1 VIVRAR
7 ARLLG
12 PAAAI
17 ALLALASPAAADVFA
32 PSLLVLEAE
41 PEGAVAVTWRRP
53 VVANRVAGMTP
64 LFPTVCTRRGEARA
78 ETDGRALTERW
89 HLDCGATGLA
99 GATLRVDGLQSGEVV
114 VRLTH
119 TAAEASGEPP
129 APPLTAV
136 LGPDSPSLTI
146 PADAER
152 TGLLA
157 TYTALGFEHIL
168 GGADHLLFVL
178 GLLLLISSRRR
189 LLLSVTA
196 FTAGHSVTL
205 ALASLG
211 VFPRAGPAVEALIA
225 LSVVLLASEAAA
237 ARPVR
242 TLTARRPELIAAGFG
257 LLHGLGFAGALA
269 EIGLPRDGLWTAL
282 GAFNVGVEF
291 GQLAFIAVA
300 LTAGGLAATLAR
312 RLRLDIEA
320 ARRLVA
326 LPAGVI
332 ATVWLLERVV
342 PLVVFGAGA

>member
-1 VIVRAR
+1 MSAR
-7 ARLLG
+7 APARRLAS
-12 PAAAI
+12 AAAI

-32 PSLLVLEAE
+32 PSLLVLDADDA
-41 PEGAVAVTWRRP
+41 GSVAVTWRRP
-53 VVANRVAGMTP
+53 VVANRVAGMAP
-64 LFPTVCTRRGEARA
+64 VFPATCARRGETRA

-89 HLDCGATGLA
+89 RVDCGAAGLA
-99 GATLRVDGLQSGEVV
+99 GATVRIEGLRSGEVV
-114 VRLTH
+114 VRLTR
-119 TAAEASGEPP
+119 AP
-129 APPLTAV
+129 ALTAV
-136 LGPDSPSLTI
+136 LGPNAPSLTI
-146 PADAER
+146 PATDAR
-152 TGLLA
+152 AGLLA
-157 TYTALGFEHIL
+157 TYTALGFEHSL

-211 VFPRAGPAVEALIA
+211 LVPRAGPAVEALIA

-237 ARPVR
+237 ARPAR

-269 EIGLPRDGLWTAL
+269 EIGLPRDGVWTAL
-282 GAFNVGVEF
+282 AAFNVGVEL
-291 GQLAFIAVA
+291 GQLAFLAVA
-300 LTAGGLAATLAR
+300 LTAGALAATLAR

-326 LPAGVI
+326 LPVGVI

-342 PLVVFGAGA
+342 PFVAPGAAA